1 MDPTINGVIEM
12 GFTIRAGTSENMM
25 QLMQFNSR
33 TNNVVEIVA
42 ILKHRNVLFIVVNWR
57 NR

>member
-12 GFTIRAGTSENMM
+12 GFTIRAGTSENMI
-25 QLMQFNSR
+25 QQMQFNSR

>member
-12 GFTIRAGTSENMM
+12 GFTIRTRISENMM
-25 QLMQFNSR
+25 QQMQFNSR
-33 TNNVVEIVA
+33 KNNVVEIVA